1 MTEIPGTPLRIVQ
14 LWASAKVLIKGMHSF
29 GPQNIASRSLF
40 RLKPFQCRLQRHL
53 TLKKNRLTP
62 SVRHHKTT
70 ILITGPQCK
79 NGREVHLCTYGI
91 GINVFHNPNMLRFRA
106 DTANREFLMQTPNM
120 LTLHS
125 FSYANC
131 SAPGSERLYAVQQQ
145 PTLWTL
151 SFRIQSARPQTN
163 Q

>member
-1 MTEIPGTPLRIVQ
+1 M
-14 LWASAKVLIKGMHSF
+14 
-29 GPQNIASRSLF
+29 
-40 RLKPFQCRLQRHL
+40 
-53 TLKKNRLTP
+53 TP

-163 Q
+163 QEHRLVQLAHGPWATPKASLFMHVLFARRNLEESG